1 MTSDETD
8 PLPSLGELLGIDVL
22 ADLPELPDQVWERA
36 LDIATDPGTAAV
48 DISLIPDG
56 DDIDPEVVTAD
67 SLDLDPALDPVD
79 LDSAA
84 DLDGA
89 GGTDPALIDDDNGEP
104 VSDEAAPSDFT
115 DSVDEPDLGA

>member
-48 DISLIPDG
+48 DISLIPD
-56 DDIDPEVVTAD
+56 DDEIDPEVVTAD
-67 SLDLDPALDPVD
+67 SLDLDPDAD
-79 LDSAA
+79 A
-84 DLDGA
+84 DLVSA
-89 GGTDPALIDDDNGEP
+89 GGTDPVLVDDDEP
-104 VSDEAAPSDFT
+104 SPDDEAAPTGFT
-115 DSVDEPDLGA
+115 DTFDEPDPGM

>member
-48 DISLIPDG
+48 DISLIPD
-56 DDIDPEVVTAD
+56 DEIDPEVVTVD
-67 SLDLDPALDPVD
+67 SLDLDPV
-79 LDSAA
+79 LDSDA
-84 DLDGA
+84 DLAGA
-89 GGTDPALIDDDNGEP
+89 GGTDPALDDANSEP
-104 VSDEAAPSDFT
+104 SSGDEAAPSDFT
-115 DSVDEPDLGA
+115 DNVDEPDLDA

>member
-48 DISLIPDG
+48 DISLIPD
-56 DDIDPEVVTAD
+56 DDEIDPEVVTVG
-67 SLDLDPALDPVD
+67 SLDLDPALDPASDAD
-79 LDSAA
+79 LDSA
-84 DLDGA
+84 DGS
-89 GGTDPALIDDDNGEP
+89 DPALIDDDNGEP
-104 VSDEAAPSDFT
+104 VSDDEVAPPDFT

>member
-48 DISLIPDG
+48 DISLIPD
-56 DDIDPEVVTAD
+56 DDEIDPEVVTAD
-67 SLDLDPALDPVD
+67 SLDLDPDAY
-79 LDSAA
+79 A
-84 DLDGA
+84 DLVSA
-89 GGTDPALIDDDNGEP
+89 GGTDPVLVDDDEP
-104 VSDEAAPSDFT
+104 SPDDEAAPAGFT
-115 DSVDEPDLGA
+115 DTFDEPDPGM